1 MKQIEKHIFLILAVL
16 MVVLSIMCYTLLEQG
31 APGATDE
38 QYLSSIR
45 DRVQAELSIS
55 TDELNK
61 VADKIQKTRNYSFT
75 DLQLTTRY
83 PYFIFRN
90 GELLYWSDYRFV
102 PNYLS
107 IAGVRRP
114 QLIDFEQGRYLVSRQ
129 TVKRDGDELAVFSLI
144 NVYRQYKSPNSY
156 LQSGYNT
163 DLFPLDPQRITATR
177 QPTYQNIY
185 DPKAG
190 FLFSVVPPRIDD
202 YRNNST
208 PVNTVILG
216 TLAVLFLGLYVFSN
230 ISRLQRKQHYGT
242 GFLLLMIYLLIFR
255 GVMLYYGVPFL
266 FYENDLF
273 NPKYYASSLLAPS
286 LGDLLLNSLVVV
298 ILLLYLVIFYY
309 RSRLYLQLTHW
320 PIWIRWALAVGCV
333 VLSYGACYACF
344 VELNNIYE
352 KSQFTLDITINIRF
366 TWLKAACLLVFVLIS
381 LIYFLALHLFA
392 SLFIRLIADRRMG
405 FLAGLVGTVLAA
417 IALYALDQLIEP
429 IWLVNGLYFTLLYL
443 TRFPRTLYSFRYRTS
458 IYLFLSALVCACIT
472 TYVVYRQ
479 ELRKDIVQKREYG
492 TRLLAENDD
501 FGEFLLNKSSE
512 AIAHDADLRASMQ
525 SDALLVPV
533 RIQQRVKTL
542 FLDKYFNRY
551 DIEVLSF
558 RANGQPLDP
567 NATEGTYE
575 DLQNLYVRTPY
586 KTQYN
591 GLYFMNE
598 VGSTVLKQYVR
609 FIDVRQPE
617 PGNALIGHI
626 VLSLRLWGGL
636 SKSVYPEL
644 LVENPLDETP
654 ETQEYSYGI
663 YQTSILRRLAETD
676 RGADQSDDLPTTPL
690 LALSNP
696 EAVSTESP
704 ATSEHLLFSSGT
716 YNYERRFPVAILTD
730 PALYHE
736 GLVLNGFK
744 HVALQ
749 GKNNRTIVVSS
760 PDYPSE
766 SVLSNFSFLYLLLV
780 LTVLVVILVYGV
792 KYGLSRF
799 GVNYST
805 RIQILLNVA
814 FFMPLLLVVL
824 IILSV
829 ISSNYIRNQEAAYI
843 GNTSNVA
850 ANFMTYLDEYVQ
862 GRRSK
867 AAMEEELKKIARDA
881 GVDINLFDTKGRLFT
896 STRPLIYEGGHL
908 AKFINPEAYVH
919 LIEEKENQKLLDE
932 SLGSRPYRTA
942 YANIKSYDGRLL
954 GVLSIPFFFARPDL
968 DRQLSEVIAS
978 ALNVFMVLF
987 IIFMILSYAASTTL
1001 TKPLKILT
1009 QKIRK
1014 TNLDKLNEPLE
1025 WKSDDE
1031 IGLLIGEYNRMLV
1044 KLEDS
1049 KLALSQSEKQ
1059 SAWREMAK
1067 QVVHEIK
1074 NPLTPMKLTL
1084 QQLQRTLPAGE
1095 GDTKARRVLQRT
1107 FDSLLEQIDN
1117 LSDIATS
1124 FSEFAKMP
1132 LPKNEV
1138 FEITSVLNKTADLYA
1153 DDARITL
1160 SRQVQKGPI
1169 MVTGDRHM
1177 MGRILTNLIINGI
1190 QSVPPGR
1197 KPTIEL
1203 KLFTNE
1209 NDVNI
1214 EVHDNGIGIPE
1225 VIRSKVFL
1233 PNFSTKEG
1241 GSGLGLA
1248 IAKRGIEHA
1257 GGNIWLET
1265 TTETGT
1271 SFFISLPLAP
1281 KLSDKDKQKAK
1292 ETAAVQPNKNGLV
1305 KS

>member
-1 MKQIEKHIFLILAVL
+1 
-16 MVVLSIMCYTLLEQG
+16 MVVLSIVCYTFLEQG

-38 QYLSSIR
+38 QYLSSVR
-45 DRVQAELSIS
+45 DRVRVELGISSVELTQVAEKLR
-55 TDELNK
+55 
-61 VADKIQKTRNYSFT
+61 KTRNYSFA
-75 DLQLTTRY
+75 DLQQPTRY

-90 GELLYWSDYRFV
+90 GELIFWSDYRFV
-102 PNYLS
+102 PDYKF
-107 IAGVRRP
+107 IANVSRP
-114 QLIDFEQGRYLVSRQ
+114 QLIDFEQGRFLVSRE
-129 TVKRDGDELAVFSLI
+129 TIRKEGNELSVFSLV
-144 NVYRQYKSPNSY
+144 NVYRHYKSQNSY

-163 DLFPLDPQRITATR
+163 DLFTLDPQRITDAKE
-177 QPTYQNIY
+177 PAYQTIY
-185 DPKAG
+185 DPQAG
-190 FLFSVVPPRIDD
+190 FLFSVAPPRIDAF
-202 YRNNST
+202 RNNST

-216 TLAVLFLGLYVFSN
+216 TLAVLFLGLYVFIS
-230 ISRLQRKQHYGT
+230 ISRLQRKRHYEA
-242 GFLLLMIYLLIFR
+242 GFLLLMGYLFIFR

-273 NPKYYASSLLAPS
+273 NPKYYASSLFAPS

-298 ILLLYLVIFYY
+298 ILLLYLVVHYY
-309 RSRLYLQLTHW
+309 RSRLYLQLTHL
-320 PIWIRWALAVGCV
+320 PIWVRWALAVGCV
-333 VLSYGACYACF
+333 VLSYSACYVCF
-344 VELNNIYE
+344 AELNSIYE

-366 TWLKAACLLVFVLIS
+366 SGLKAACLLVFVLIS

-405 FLAGLVGTVLAA
+405 FLAGLVGTALSA

-429 IWLVNGLYFTLLYL
+429 IWLANGLFFTLLYL

-479 ELRKDIVQKREYG
+479 ELRKDVVQKREYG

-501 FGEFLLNKSSE
+501 FGELLLNKSSE
-512 AIAHDADLRASMQ
+512 AIANDAELKTSIQ
-525 SDALLVPV
+525 SDALLVSN
-533 RIQQRVKTL
+533 RIQQRVKTI
-542 FLDKYFNRY
+542 FLDKYFNGY
-551 DIEVLSF
+551 DTEVLSF
-558 RANGQPLDP
+558 RANGQPLELDP
-567 NATEGTYE
+567 NASQGTYE
-575 DLQNLYVRTPY
+575 DLQNQYVREAY

-591 GLYFMNE
+591 GLYFVNE
-598 VGSTVLKQYVR
+598 VGSTFLKQYIR
-609 FIDVRQPE
+609 FIDIRQPA
-617 PGNALIGHI
+617 PGNELVGHI
-626 VLSLRLWGGL
+626 VLSLKLWGGMT
-636 SKSVYPEL
+636 KSVYPKL
-644 LVENPLDETP
+644 LAENPLDETP
-654 ETQEYSYGI
+654 ETQDYSYGI
-663 YQTSILRRLAETD
+663 FKSSAVKKLTNKE
-676 RGADQSDDLPTTPL
+676 ADSGSESAPAPASL
-690 LALSNP
+690 LAVANP
-696 EAVSTESP
+696 GSSASGR
-704 ATSEHLLFSSGT
+704 LLFSNGN
-716 YNYERRFPVAILTD
+716 YNYERKLPLSALSD
-730 PALYHE
+730 PALYNE
-736 GLVLNGFK
+736 GLVLSGFK

-749 GKNNRTIVVSS
+749 GKNDRTIVVSS

-780 LTVLVVILVYGV
+780 LTVLAVILVYGI
-792 KYGLSRF
+792 KYGLSRY

-829 ISSNYIRNQEAAYI
+829 ISSNYISNQETAYI

-850 ANFMTYLDEYVQ
+850 ANFMTYLDEYAQ

-867 AAMEEELKKIARDA
+867 ASMEEELKKIARDA
-881 GVDINLFDTKGRLFT
+881 DRDINLFDTKGRLFT
-896 STRPLIYEGGHL
+896 STQPLIYEGDHL
-908 AKFINPEAYVH
+908 ARFINPEAYIH
-919 LIEEKENQKLLDE
+919 LIEEKESYKLLDE
-932 SLGSRPYRTA
+932 SLGNRPYRTA

-987 IIFMILSYAASTTL
+987 IVFMIMSYAASTTL
-1001 TKPLKILT
+1001 TKPLQILT

-1049 KLALSQSEKQ
+1049 KSALSQSEKQ

-1084 QQLQRTLPAGE
+1084 QQLQRTLPAAE
-1095 GDTKARRVLQRT
+1095 GDSKARRMLTRT

-1153 DDARITL
+1153 DNIRISLT
-1160 SRQVQKGPI
+1160 RQVQKGPV

-1190 QSVPPGR
+1190 QSVPPNR
-1197 KPTIEL
+1197 RPTIEL

-1214 EVHDNGIGIPE
+1214 EVHDNGLGVPE
-1225 VIRSKVFL
+1225 MIRSKVFL

-1265 TTETGT
+1265 TAEIGT

-1281 KLSDKDKQKAK
+1281 PPVDKVELKGALP
-1292 ETAAVQPNKNGLV
+1292 APNGKNRGLM
-1305 KS
+1305 S

>member
-1 MKQIEKHIFLILAVL
+1 
-16 MVVLSIMCYTLLEQG
+16 MVVLSVLCYILLEQG

-38 QYLSSIR
+38 QYLSSVR
-45 DRVQAELSIS
+45 DRVRAELAIS
-55 TDELNK
+55 AVELEQ
-61 VADKIQKTRNYSFT
+61 VAKKLQKTRNYSFA
-75 DLQLTTRY
+75 DLHQTTRY
-83 PYFIFRN
+83 PYFVFRN
-90 GELLYWSDYRFV
+90 GELVYWSDYRFV
-102 PNYLS
+102 PDYRF
-107 IAGVRRP
+107 IANVRRP
-114 QLIDFEQGRYLVSRQ
+114 QLIDFEQGRYLVSCEIVRRNG
-129 TVKRDGDELAVFSLI
+129 TELSIFSLI

-163 DLFPLDPQRITATR
+163 DLFAIDPQRITDSR
-177 QPTYQNIY
+177 EPVFQNIY
-185 DPKAG
+185 DPQAG
-190 FLFSVVPPRIDD
+190 FLFSVVPPRIDA
-202 YRNNST
+202 YRNNSI

-216 TLAVLFLGLYVFSN
+216 TLAVLFLGLYVI
-230 ISRLQRKQHYGT
+230 ISIGRLHRKRHYGA
-242 GFLLLMIYLLIFR
+242 GFLLLLVYLVVFR

-286 LGDLLLNSLVVV
+286 LGDLLLNSLAVVM
-298 ILLLYLVIFYY
+298 LLLYLVVFYY
-309 RSRLYLQLTHW
+309 RSRLYLQLTHRSV
-320 PIWIRWALAVGCV
+320 WIQWALAVGCV
-333 VLSYGACYACF
+333 MLSYSTCYACF

-366 TWLKAACLLVFVLIS
+366 SGLKAACLMVFVFIS
-381 LIYFLALHLFA
+381 LIYFLALHLFS
-392 SLFIRLIADRRMG
+392 SLFIRMIADRKMG
-405 FLAGLVGTVLAA
+405 LLAGAVGTALAA
-417 IALYALDQLIEP
+417 IVLYTLDQLIEP
-429 IWLVNGLYFTLLYL
+429 IWLINGLFFTLLYL

-479 ELRKDIVQKREYG
+479 ELRKDVVQKREYG

-501 FGEFLLNKSSE
+501 FGEFLLNKASD
-512 AIAHDADLRASMQ
+512 AIAGDAELRASMQ
-525 SDALLVPV
+525 SEALLVPV
-533 RIQQRVKTL
+533 RIQQRVKTI

-551 DIEVLSF
+551 DTEVLSF
-558 RANGQPLDP
+558 KANGLPLDSTS
-567 NATEGTYE
+567 TEDTYE
-575 DLQNLYVRTPY
+575 DLQNKYVRTQY

-591 GLYFMNE
+591 GLYFVNE
-598 VGSTVLKQYVR
+598 VGSTVLKQYIR
-609 FIDVRQPE
+609 FIDIRKPAPDNELV
-617 PGNALIGHI
+617 GHI
-626 VLSLRLWGGL
+626 ILSLQLWGGL
-636 SKSVYPEL
+636 SKSLYPEL

-654 ETQEYSYGI
+654 EAQDYSYGI
-663 YQTSILRRLAETD
+663 YKTSLIKNRAEND
-676 RGADQSDDLPTTPL
+676 VDADEWAT
-690 LALSNP
+690 P
-696 EAVSTESP
+696 EAASMLAMSAP
-704 ATSEHLLFSSGT
+704 GAPKGRLLFSTGD
-716 YNYERRFPVAILTD
+716 YNYERKMPPSALAD
-730 PALYHE
+730 PALYSE
-736 GLVLNGFK
+736 GVVLNGFK

-749 GKNNRTIVVSS
+749 GKNDRTIVVSS

-780 LTVLVVILVYGV
+780 LTVLAVILVYGV

-829 ISSNYIRNQEAAYI
+829 ISSNYINNQEAAYI
-843 GNTSNVA
+843 GNTRNVA

-881 GVDINLFDTKGRLFT
+881 RVDINLFDTKGRLFT

-942 YANIKSYDGRLL
+942 YANVKSYDGRLL
-954 GVLSIPFFFARPDL
+954 GVLSIPFFFARPEL

-987 IIFMILSYAASTTL
+987 IVFMILSYAASTTL
-1001 TKPLKILT
+1001 TKPLQILT

-1031 IGLLIGEYNRMLV
+1031 IGLLIGEYNRMLL
-1044 KLEDS
+1044 KLEYS
-1049 KLALSQSEKQ
+1049 KMALSQSEKQ

-1095 GDTKARRVLQRT
+1095 GDTKARRILQRT

-1132 LPKNEV
+1132 LLKNEV

-1153 DDARITL
+1153 DDARNTL
-1160 SRQVQKGPI
+1160 SRQVQKGPV

-1190 QSVPPGR
+1190 QSVPSDR
-1197 KPTIEL
+1197 RPTIEI
-1203 KLFTNE
+1203 KLFTND

-1214 EVHDNGIGIPE
+1214 EVHDNGLGIPE
-1225 VIRSKVFL
+1225 VIRPKVFL

-1257 GGNIWLET
+1257 GGNIWFET
-1265 TTETGT
+1265 TTEIGT

-1281 KLSDKDKQKAK
+1281 LASERPGSKGMATTQ
-1292 ETAAVQPNKNGLV
+1292 VIKNGVL

>member
-1 MKQIEKHIFLILAVL
+1 MKHIEKHIFLILAIL
-16 MVVLSIMCYTLLEQG
+16 MVVLSVLCYMLLERG

-38 QYLSSIR
+38 QYLSSVR
-45 DRVQAELSIS
+45 DHVQAELGIS
-55 TDELNK
+55 STELK
-61 VADKIQKTRNYSFT
+61 QVADKLQKTRNYSFA
-75 DLQLTTRY
+75 DLQQPTRY

-90 GELLYWSDYRFV
+90 GELIYWSDYRFV
-102 PNYLS
+102 PDYRF
-107 IAGVRRP
+107 IANVRRP
-114 QLIDFEQGRYLVSRQ
+114 QLIDFEQGRYLVSRE
-129 TVKRDGDELAVFSLI
+129 TVKRDGAELAIFSLV
-144 NVYRQYKSPNSY
+144 NVYRQYKSSNSY

-163 DLFPLDPQRITATR
+163 DLFTLDPQRIDNAKGIS
-177 QPTYQNIY
+177 YQNIY
-185 DPKAG
+185 DPQAG
-190 FLFSVVPPRIDD
+190 FLFSVVPPRIDA

-216 TLAVLFLGLYVFSN
+216 TLVVLFLGLYVITS
-230 ISRLQRKQHYGT
+230 IGRLQRKRHYGA
-242 GFLLLMIYLLIFR
+242 GFLLLLGYLFIFR

-273 NPKYYASSLLAPS
+273 NPKYYASSMLAPS

-298 ILLLYLVIFYY
+298 ILLLYLVIYYY

-320 PIWIRWALAVGCV
+320 PVWARWGLAVGCV
-333 VLSYGACYACF
+333 VLSYVACYACF

-366 TWLKAACLLVFVLIS
+366 SGLKAACLLVFVLIS

-405 FLAGLVGTVLAA
+405 FLAGAIGTALSA
-417 IALYALDQLIEP
+417 IVLYALDQLIEP
-429 IWLVNGLYFTLLYL
+429 IWLVNGLFFTLLYL

-479 ELRKDIVQKREYG
+479 ELRKDVVQKREYG

-512 AIAHDADLRASMQ
+512 TIAGDADLRASMQ
-525 SDALLVPV
+525 SDALLVSD
-533 RIQQRVKTL
+533 RIQQRVKTI

-551 DIEVLSF
+551 DTEVLSF
-558 RANGQPLDP
+558 KATGQSLDP
-567 NATEGTYE
+567 NSTEGTYE
-575 DLQNLYVRTPY
+575 TLQNQYVRDQY
-586 KTQYN
+586 KTKYK
-591 GLYFMNE
+591 GLYFVNE
-598 VGSTVLKQYVR
+598 VGSTVLKQYIR
-609 FIDVRQPE
+609 FIDVRQPA
-617 PGNALIGHI
+617 PGNELVGHI

-654 ETQEYSYGI
+654 EAQDYSYGI
-663 YQTSILRRLAETD
+663 FKSSTVKSPAGDEAGSALSAT
-676 RGADQSDDLPTTPL
+676 PTPASL
-690 LALSNP
+690 LAMTNP
-696 EAVSTESP
+696 SG
-704 ATSEHLLFSSGT
+704 ATPGRLLFSTGS
-716 YNYERRFPVAILTD
+716 YNYERKF
-730 PALYHE
+730 PALTLADAALYNE

-749 GKNNRTIVVSS
+749 GKNDRTIVVSS
-760 PDYPSE
+760 PDYSSE

-792 KYGLSRF
+792 KYSLSRF

-829 ISSNYIRNQEAAYI
+829 ISSNYINNQEAAYI
-843 GNTSNVA
+843 GNTRNVA
-850 ANFMTYLDEYVQ
+850 ANFMTYLDEFVQ

-987 IIFMILSYAASTTL
+987 IVFMILSYAASTTL
-1001 TKPLKILT
+1001 TKPLQILT

-1084 QQLQRTLPAGE
+1084 QQLQRTLPAAE
-1095 GDTKARRVLQRT
+1095 GDTKARRMLQRT

-1153 DDARITL
+1153 DDTRISL
-1160 SRQVQKGPI
+1160 SRQMQKGPV
-1169 MVTGDRHM
+1169 MVIGDRHM

-1190 QSVPPGR
+1190 QSVPSDR
-1197 KPTIEL
+1197 RPTIEL

-1214 EVHDNGIGIPE
+1214 EVHDNGLGIPE

-1265 TTETGT
+1265 TTEVGT
-1271 SFFISLPLAP
+1271 SFFISLPLASKP
-1281 KLSDKDKQKAK
+1281 SDKQGVNGLPSTQIA
-1292 ETAAVQPNKNGLV
+1292 KNGV
-1305 KS
+1305 GKS